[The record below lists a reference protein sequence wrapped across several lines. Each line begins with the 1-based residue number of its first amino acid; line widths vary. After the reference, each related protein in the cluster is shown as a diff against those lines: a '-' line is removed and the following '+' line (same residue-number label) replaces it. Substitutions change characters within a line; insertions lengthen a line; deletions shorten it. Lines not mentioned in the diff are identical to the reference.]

1 MINNQMP
8 PGQQAPQQ
16 ENQGGSMPMGGQQ
29 GPPGKGGGATNEQ
42 DQYDMF
48 VANGISL
55 IHDPKISEGLIKRV
69 AGAADPVDAIA
80 RVTLDIVQRLESSA
94 QKNGMELSPTT
105 LAHGA
110 NDLMGE
116 VITLAEA
123 AGMQPLNDEQRHQA
137 YSLATALYLDSAVK
151 SGKITPE
158 QLQQMGQEASAT
170 PQGQKIAQ
178 QVRGGGGG
186 GGERQPMPATQ
197 PQQPQVPQQGGLLQ
211 GRGVQA

>member
-1 MINNQMP
+1 M
-8 PGQQAPQQ
+8 
-16 ENQGGSMPMGGQQ
+16 GQQ
-29 GPPGKGGGATNEQ
+29 GSPNGQTATNEQ

-69 AGAADPVDAIA
+69 ANAADPVDAIA

-123 AGMQPLNDEQRHQA
+123 AGMQPLTDEQKHQA
-137 YSLATALYLDSAVK
+137 FSLATALYLDSAVK
-151 SGKITPE
+151 EGKITPE

-170 PQGQKIAQ
+170 PQGQKISQ
-178 QVRGGGGG
+178 QISGGMEGGVSPSS
-186 GGERQPMPATQ
+186 RQTPPPAAA
-197 PQQPQVPQQGGLLQ
+197 PQQSPPQGGLLQ
-211 GRGVQA
+211 GRGMQS